1 MIFSKLMLFTGNSN
15 IELAKK
21 IASCLKTKLGNSTVN
36 KFSDGEISVEI
47 KENVRGKDIFILQ
60 STCVPT
66 NNNLIE
72 LILIIDALRRASATR
87 ITAVIPYLG
96 YSRQDRRIRST
107 RVPISAKVIADMIVK
122 AGVNRVMTM
131 DLHADQIQGF
141 FDVPV
146 DNIYGSPVLIKD
158 IENQKYNN
166 IVIVSPDIGGV
177 VRARAIAKELN
188 VDLSIIDK
196 RRPKKNKTQVLHIIG
211 DIKERTCIL
220 IDDIADTASTL
231 CKAAE
236 SLKKKGAKYVFAY
249 ITHAILS
256 GNAIDI
262 INKSLLDKLII
273 TDTIPLSKKA
283 IISKKI
289 RQLSVA
295 SIIAEAIRRV
305 NNEESISAMFN

>member
-1 MIFSKLMLFTGNSN
+1 MLFTGNSN
-15 IELAKK
+15 IELAKQ
-21 IASCLKTKLGNSTVN
+21 ISICLKTNLGRSTVN

-47 KENVRGKDIFILQ
+47 EENVRGKDIFIIQ

-96 YSRQDRRIRST
+96 YSRQDRRIRTT

-146 DNIYGSPVLIKD
+146 DNIYGSPVFITD
-158 IENQKYNN
+158 IETQKYKNL
-166 IVIVSPDIGGV
+166 VIVSPDIGGV
-177 VRARAIAKELN
+177 VRARALAKKIN
-188 VDLSIIDK
+188 ADLSIIDK
-196 RRPKKNKTQVLHIIG
+196 RRPKKNQTQVMNIIG

-220 IDDIADTASTL
+220 IDDIVDTASTL

-236 SLKKKGAKYVFAY
+236 SLKKQGAKYVFAY

-256 GNAIDI
+256 GNALNI
-262 INKSLLDKLII
+262 INNSVLDKLIV
-273 TDTIPLSKKA
+273 TDTIPLSTNA
-283 IISKKI
+283 MSSKKI
-289 RQLSVA
+289 KQISVA

-305 NNEESISAMFN
+305 NNEESISEMFN

>member
-1 MIFSKLMLFTGNSN
+1 MILSKLMLFTGNSN
-15 IELAKK
+15 IELATK
-21 IASCLKTKLGNSTVN
+21 IASCLKTKLGKSTVN

-47 KENVRGKDIFILQ
+47 EENVRGKDIFILQ

-66 NNNLIE
+66 NNNLLE

-96 YSRQDRRIRST
+96 YSRQDRRIRTT

-146 DNIYGSPVLIKD
+146 DNIYGSPVFIKD
-158 IENQKYNN
+158 IENQNYKN

-177 VRARAIAKELN
+177 VRARAIAKKLN
-188 VDLSIIDK
+188 LDLSIIDK
-196 RRPKKNKTQVLHIIG
+196 RRPKQNQTQVMNIIG
-211 DIKERTCIL
+211 DIKERTCLL
-220 IDDIADTASTL
+220 IDDIVDTASTL

-236 SLKKKGAKYVFAY
+236 SLKKQGAKYVFAY

-256 GNAIDI
+256 GNALNL
-262 INKSLLDKLII
+262 INNSFIDKLIV
-273 TDTIPLSKKA
+273 TDTIPLSNCA
-283 IISKKI
+283 LTSTKI
-289 RQLSVA
+289 KQISVA

>member
-1 MIFSKLMLFTGNSN
+1 MILSKLMLFTGNSN
-15 IELAKK
+15 IELAKQ
-21 IASCLKTKLGNSTVN
+21 ISICLKTNLGRSTVN

-47 KENVRGKDIFILQ
+47 EENVRGKDIFIIQ

-96 YSRQDRRIRST
+96 YSRQDRRIRTT

-146 DNIYGSPVLIKD
+146 DNIYGSPVFITD
-158 IENQKYNN
+158 IETQKYKNL
-166 IVIVSPDIGGV
+166 VIVSPDIGGV
-177 VRARAIAKELN
+177 VRARALAKKIN
-188 VDLSIIDK
+188 ADLSIIDK
-196 RRPKKNKTQVLHIIG
+196 RRPKKNQTQVMNIIG

-220 IDDIADTASTL
+220 IDDIVDTASTL

-236 SLKKKGAKYVFAY
+236 SLKKQGAKYVFAY

-256 GNAIDI
+256 GNALNI
-262 INKSLLDKLII
+262 INNSVLDKLIV
-273 TDTIPLSKKA
+273 TDTIPLSTNA
-283 IISKKI
+283 MSSKKI
-289 RQLSVA
+289 KQISVA

-305 NNEESISAMFN
+305 NNEESISEMFN